1 MKKFDIITS
10 IIQTIFAFLIWTLGL
25 VDTLINFKMATK
37 WDGLFIMIATII
49 FTQSIDILVKELK
62 ESNT

>member
-1 MKKFDIITS
+1 M
-10 IIQTIFAFLIWTLGL
+10 IWTLGL

-49 FTQSIDILVKELK
+49 FTQSIDILVKELN
-62 ESNT
+62 EANQ